1 MTDEQKSID
10 NNMKIK
16 LIFTIELKLDNKSS
30 SFLQMLFQRVLHV
43 DPNTASITSV
53 SPTSFSAIFK
63 VPAVA
68 LSPSFSCIIEAN
80 TCMVFLKNE
89 L

>member
-30 SFLQMLFQRVLHV
+30 SFLQMLFQKVL
-43 DPNTASITSV
+43 
-53 SPTSFSAIFK
+53 
-63 VPAVA
+63 
-68 LSPSFSCIIEAN
+68 LIE
-80 TCMVFLKNE
+80 CFM
-89 L
+89 